1 MWCYRIKWY
10 DADNTTMWSEGIV
23 HAESP
28 EEVMKHLKEYY
39 GDFDT
44 VKISYIEESEYDCHI
59 LPFDG
64 INCNWD
70 TFIKE
75 ENF

>member
-10 DADNTTMWSEGIV
+10 DVDIAKWSEGIV
-23 HAESP
+23 HAENP
-28 EEVMKHLKEYY
+28 EEVMKYLKDYY

-64 INCNWD
+64 INCCWD

>member
-1 MWCYRIKWY
+1 MRK
-10 DADNTTMWSEGIV
+10 V
-23 HAESP
+23 P

-64 INCNWD
+64 IDCNWD